1 MHRDIGY
8 LPEQPYFYDYLTAA
22 EVLDYFARFH
32 DLTAADRNERVARML
47 KKVGLETAG
56 KIQLRKYSKGM
67 LQRVGLAQA
76 ILHDPQVV
84 ILDEP
89 MSGLDPIGRRE
100 VRDIILELKRD
111 GKTVMFS
118 THILSDAEM
127 LCDRVGVIVG
137 GKLRGVGAPGEMVGM
152 KAQGMEILFELPGGV
167 SNAAGDCRESDE
179 DGRSIPLAGYRRRI
193 VRGAGTASRG
203 GSEDSFRGASEGV
216 SGRVFHAPG
225 RSGSRASG
233 GGRGEREMRRAG
245 VVALNTFREAVRDRV
260 LYNLVF
266 FALLMMAAAIF
277 VGQISIGIEE
287 EVIKSL
293 GLSAISVIGLLI
305 AVFIGVGLVYKEM
318 DKRTLYALLAKP
330 VRRWEFLLGK
340 FGGLV
345 LTLAV
350 NTLAMT
356 AGLFAALLYV
366 KHHLERTDG
375 VLLIAVY
382 FILLKL
388 MLVVALA
395 LLFSCF
401 STPLLAILYTSAF
414 YVAGLF
420 VVDMRTFHF
429 AGETPAM
436 VAFYERTF
444 LPASEF

>member
-1 MHRDIGY
+1 
-8 LPEQPYFYDYLTAA
+8 
-22 EVLDYFARFH
+22 
-32 DLTAADRNERVARML
+32 
-47 KKVGLETAG
+47 
-56 KIQLRKYSKGM
+56 
-67 LQRVGLAQA
+67 
-76 ILHDPQVV
+76 
-84 ILDEP
+84 
-89 MSGLDPIGRRE
+89 
-100 VRDIILELKRD
+100 
-111 GKTVMFS
+111 
-118 THILSDAEM
+118 
-127 LCDRVGVIVG
+127 
-137 GKLRGVGAPGEMVGM
+137 
-152 KAQGMEILFELPGGV
+152 
-167 SNAAGDCRESDE
+167 
-179 DGRSIPLAGYRRRI
+179 
-193 VRGAGTASRG
+193 
-203 GSEDSFRGASEGV
+203 
-216 SGRVFHAPG
+216 
-225 RSGSRASG
+225 
-233 GGRGEREMRRAG
+233 MRRAAA
-245 VVALNTFREAVRDRV
+245 VALNTFREAVRDRV

-366 KHHLERTDG
+366 KHHLERTDA

-395 LLFSCF
+395 LLFSCY

-420 VVDMRTFHF
+420 VMDMRTFHF
-429 AGETPAM
+429 AGESPAT
-436 VAFYERTF
+436 VAFLGGLSYL
-444 LPASEF
+444 LPNFENLDVMAAAAHGTEIPRILILQNTAYTALYCGIVLLAATAVFSRRNLK